1 MNTTVTPPGPRPSGD
16 RPPDDIDRLLGDF
29 FRAELPRPWPR
40 LRPPPAV
47 AVAGRNDPLPAS
59 RLVLAVSLAAVLAG
73 GWLLGSRLTGPSG
86 PSGSALDG
94 SATRPPELRGPVDGK
109 PR

>member
-1 MNTTVTPPGPRPSGD
+1 PPGPRPSGD
-16 RPPDDIDRLLGDF
+16 GPPDDLDRLLTDF
-29 FRAELPRPWPR
+29 FHAELPQPWPG
-40 LRPPPAV
+40 LRPPAALAPAG
-47 AVAGRNDPLPAS
+47 GRGDPLSAS

-73 GWLLGSRLTGPSG
+73 GWLLGARLTGPAG